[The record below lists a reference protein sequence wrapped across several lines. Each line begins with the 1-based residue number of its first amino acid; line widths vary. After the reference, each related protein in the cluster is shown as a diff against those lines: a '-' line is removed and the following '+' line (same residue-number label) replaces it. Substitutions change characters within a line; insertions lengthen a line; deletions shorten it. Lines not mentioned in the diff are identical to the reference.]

1 MQRVADSWRSPIG
14 STTIMVLIAFFN
26 ANSELY
32 ATDGDRQ
39 EWAKW
44 YLENFCFAYEHADGN
59 DKSVRVRHF
68 HTSFTHRFLDI

>member
-14 STTIMVLIAFFN
+14 STAIMVLIAFFN

-32 ATDGDRQ
+32 TTDGNHQ

-44 YLENFCFAYEHADGN
+44 YLEYFCFAYEHADGN
-59 DKSVRVRHF
+59 DKSVHVRHF
-68 HTSFTHRFLDI
+68 HTSFTHCFLDI

>member
-1 MQRVADSWRSPIG
+1 MQYVTNLWHSPIC

-32 ATDGDRQ
+32 TTDSDHQ

-44 YLENFCFAYEHADGN
+44 YLVYFCFAYEHADGS
-59 DKSVRVRHF
+59 DKLVHVGQF
-68 HTSFTHRFLDI
+68 HTSFTHCFLDI